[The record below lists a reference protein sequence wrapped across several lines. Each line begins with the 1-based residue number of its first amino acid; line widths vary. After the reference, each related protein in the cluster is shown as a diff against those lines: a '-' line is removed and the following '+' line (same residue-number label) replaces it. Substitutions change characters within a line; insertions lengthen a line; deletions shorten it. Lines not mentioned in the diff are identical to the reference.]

1 MKKRVVIYA
10 RFSSYGQTEQSIE
23 GQLRECYDFAR
34 RNEYAVIGEYI
45 DRAMTG
51 TNDKRPSFLKMID
64 DSKKKTFDFVL
75 VYQLDR
81 FARNRYDSA
90 NYKAKLKK
98 NGVRVLS
105 AKESITDD
113 ASGILVEGML
123 ESMAEY
129 YSAELSQK
137 VKRGIKESLIK
148 GNFIGGYGLFG
159 YSIVDKKWTINP
171 YEARIVKEAFTRYS
185 NGEKAKDIAEW
196 MNAQGVKNRAGNDFG
211 VNAFAR
217 MIRNERYTGKLREG
231 ETLYTNI
238 IPPII
243 DEKLFWKCNTI
254 MDAHKHKSRQTNDLH
269 SYILSGK
276 LFCGYC
282 NSMMT
287 AETGTS
293 VTGRVYHYYK
303 CFGKKQKNVSCT
315 KKNAKKDA
323 LENLV
328 FNATIKY
335 VLRPDIIDKAAKIIT
350 KRFNSDLKKSA
361 VLQTLEKDLAMCNK
375 AIDGIMA
382 AIEQGIVTK
391 TTRERLTDLERQ
403 QSVFEE
409 KLAVEQAK
417 QVKPITE
424 DNVRAFIKYFANK
437 RYETQ
442 EAKNEFFNSFINRVI
457 LYDDR
462 AVIIYNID
470 PDHEKTIS
478 AKDNLAIEEALHKE
492 KPIYKATDE
501 IAKYIDGEFI
511 NTAANENG
519 EADFEAKN
527 AANKGKSS
535 PELSQFKRAC
545 RGAASV
551 QGTIDELPEA
561 SNMVYADIK
570 DVMYARSQYE
580 KLSDAAKKQVDI
592 TKLLACEEAAANI
605 PYKIYDMSDGNV
617 LSKFKHSEYQTNYV
631 WNGDFSIVDDE
642 TNGKVL
648 ALHTTGTTGTQPVVY
663 FGYNLE
669 GIDISAYSTVT
680 FKVYNPKN
688 ASLQL
693 AFITR
698 GWGSKS
704 FDTYLTPQGWTEVT
718 LTTAQLKNAGYIYIA
733 NVNQNEELTFLF
745 TDFIAK
751 K

>member
-1 MKKRVVIYA
+1 MLFRSEGLDCAACAAELEEELSKIKGI
-10 RFSSYGQTEQSIE
+10 SSVSVSFVMQKIA
-23 GQLRECYDFAR
+23 L
-34 RNEYAVIGEYI
+34 EYADEEALEEAIAAANNFEEV
-45 DRAMTG
+45 
-51 TNDKRPSFLKMID
+51 K
-64 DSKKKTFDFVL
+64 VL
-75 VYQLDR
+75 ADGRGNVY
-81 FARNRYDSA
+81 
-90 NYKAKLKK
+90 AK
-98 NGVRVLS
+98 
-105 AKESITDD
+105 
-113 ASGILVEGML
+113 
-123 ESMAEY
+123 
-129 YSAELSQK
+129 
-137 VKRGIKESLIK
+137 
-148 GNFIGGYGLFG
+148 
-159 YSIVDKKWTINP
+159 
-171 YEARIVKEAFTRYS
+171 
-185 NGEKAKDIAEW
+185 NGEKDSGAAGERIVLKIENLHCAGCAAELEEILKKHEGLSGVSVDFVGQKIAFTAKDKAAVKKAIETADKFEKVHVL
-196 MNAQGVKNRAGNDFG
+196 NAQEALGEGR
-211 VNAFAR
+211 NA
-217 MIRNERYTGKLREG
+217 E
-231 ETLYTNI
+231 
-238 IPPII
+238 
-243 DEKLFWKCNTI
+243 D
-254 MDAHKHKSRQTNDLH
+254 
-269 SYILSGK
+269 
-276 LFCGYC
+276 
-282 NSMMT
+282 
-287 AETGTS
+287 
-293 VTGRVYHYYK
+293 
-303 CFGKKQKNVSCT
+303 T

-361 VLQTLEKDLAMCNK
+361 VLQALEKDLAMCNK

-545 RGAASV
+545 RGA
-551 QGTIDELPEA
+551 
-561 SNMVYADIK
+561 
-570 DVMYARSQYE
+570 E
-580 KLSDAAKKQVDI
+580 KRI
-592 TKLLACEEAAANI
+592 
-605 PYKIYDMSDGNV
+605 
-617 LSKFKHSEYQTNYV
+617 
-631 WNGDFSIVDDE
+631 
-642 TNGKVL
+642 
-648 ALHTTGTTGTQPVVY
+648 
-663 FGYNLE
+663 
-669 GIDISAYSTVT
+669 
-680 FKVYNPKN
+680 
-688 ASLQL
+688 
-693 AFITR
+693 
-698 GWGSKS
+698 
-704 FDTYLTPQGWTEVT
+704 
-718 LTTAQLKNAGYIYIA
+718 
-733 NVNQNEELTFLF
+733 
-745 TDFIAK
+745 
-751 K
+751 